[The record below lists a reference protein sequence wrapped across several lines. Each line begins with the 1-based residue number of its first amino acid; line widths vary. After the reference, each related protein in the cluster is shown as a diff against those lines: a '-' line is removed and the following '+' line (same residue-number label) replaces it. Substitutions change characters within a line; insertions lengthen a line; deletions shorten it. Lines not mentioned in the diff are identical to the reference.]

1 MISNKAKNM
10 SSVGHIEK
18 SLNIGSDGQQRFY
31 DSCRAA
37 DKCIKKTTKKDD
49 IYNHTDF
56 IVDGSG
62 FDVKGIKQTQK
73 EGKILLEI
81 KNVQGGVGWC
91 NDQEKPKWI
100 AFDFGAFFLCAKNKD
115 LYNYAVTAC
124 KLDEPVNSI
133 EKALHKGYSRK
144 GRKDLMTVIYMYSV
158 LECCEHWFLPY
169 EEYRSPMELL

>member
-10 SSVGHIEK
+10 SSVGHINK
-18 SLNIGSDGQQRFY
+18 SINVGQEGQQRFY

-37 DKCIKKTTKKDD
+37 GKAIKKTSQYDD
-49 IYNHTDF
+49 IQNHTDF
-56 IVDGSG
+56 VVDGIG
-62 FDVKGIKQTQK
+62 FDVKGLKQTQK

-81 KNVQGGVGWC
+81 TNVQGKMGWC
-91 NDQEKPKWI
+91 NDLNKPEWI

-115 LYNYAVTAC
+115 LFNYANEYC
-124 KLDEPVNSI
+124 KLHEVVTSVKD
-133 EKALHKGYSRK
+133 ALHKGYQRR
-144 GRKDLMTVIYMYSV
+144 GRQDLMTIIYMSSV